1 MIVVTGAAG
10 MIGSAVVWKLN
21 EMGIHNILLVDKL
34 RSEDKWLNIRKRDY
48 RDWMDRDIF
57 LDWLSQDAEANE
69 ITAIV
74 HMGACSAT
82 TETNADYLMENNYG
96 YTKALWNYCSQRNI
110 RFIYASSAATYGGG
124 EIGYNDERSEE
135 RRVGKECRSRWSPYH

>member
-21 EMGIHNILLVDKL
+21 EMGIHDILLVDKL
-34 RSEDKWLNIRKRDY
+34 RNEDKWLNIRKEIIVIG
-48 RDWMDRDIF
+48 WIGISF
-57 LDWLSQDAEANE
+57 GLAFQDAEANE

-82 TETNADYLMENNYG
+82 TETDGDYLMENNYG
-96 YTKALWNYCSQRNI
+96 YTKALWDYCSQRNI
-110 RFIYASSAATYGGG
+110 RFIYASSAATYGAG
-124 EIGYNDERSEE
+124 EKDITMRSIL
-135 RRVGKECRSRWSPYH
+135 KN